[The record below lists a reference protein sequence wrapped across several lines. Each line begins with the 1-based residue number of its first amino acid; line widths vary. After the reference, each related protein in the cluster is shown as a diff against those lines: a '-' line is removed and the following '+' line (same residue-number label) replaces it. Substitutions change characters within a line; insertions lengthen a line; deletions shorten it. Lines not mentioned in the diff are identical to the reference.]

1 MKILVIG
8 AGVIG
13 TIYGYILAQTGNE
26 VTHYLRAGKSKLFE
40 NGIRMRLLDG
50 RGKKTKEYEAVYSLK
65 MTEELSADHDYDLIL
80 VSVRHYQLE
89 SVLPLLRDFAGKAD
103 VLFFNGNWDG
113 MEIIN
118 TYLLPSQYL
127 WGFPVAG
134 GGYTKEKLLNAALL
148 DEIRLGELDGE
159 ISPRLLRLKK
169 VFEKAHLKV
178 DVQTNIKHWLWV
190 HFAINSGVIGAA
202 FKAGGASQLL
212 SSIPRLCDAILASRE
227 ALEICKRRGV
237 NVQAFEDAKAFYQSP
252 LLGAIAIWLMMK
264 VNKPARKIMETH
276 SAVDELQI
284 LYRDVLNTGEMLKM
298 PMPNFRSLLKYV
310 ENPPFQE
317 C

>member
-13 TIYGYILAQTGNE
+13 TIYGYVLAQAGND
-26 VTHYLRAGKSKLFE
+26 VTHYLRAGKSKRFE
-40 NGIRMRLLDG
+40 NGIRMQLLDG
-50 RGKKTKEYEAVYSLK
+50 REKKTEEYGVVYALK
-65 MTEELSADHDYDLIL
+65 VTEELRADHDYDLIL

-113 MEIIN
+113 MEIID
-118 TYLLPSQYL
+118 TYLKPSQYL

-134 GGYTKEKLLNAALL
+134 GGYTQGGQLNAALL
-148 DEIRLGELDGE
+148 DEIRLGELDGQVT
-159 ISPRLLRLKK
+159 PRLLRLKK
-169 VFEKAHLKV
+169 VFEQARLKV
-178 DVQTNIKHWLWV
+178 DFQTNIRDWLWV
-190 HFAINSGVIGAA
+190 HFAINSGVIAAA

-212 SSIPRLCDAILASRE
+212 NSIPRLRDAILAGRD

-237 NVQAFEDAKAFYQSP
+237 KVEDFEDAKAFYQSP
-252 LLGAIAIWLMMK
+252 WVGAVALWSMMK

-276 SAVDELQI
+276 TAVDELQEM
-284 LYRDVLNTGEMLKM
+284 YRDVFKTGEKLQA
-298 PMPNFRSLLKYV
+298 PMPNFRSLNKYV
-310 ENPPFQE
+310 ENPSFQE
-317 C
+317 R